1 MANKSDDP
9 PDSLRDEP
17 IANLAPGAFAI
28 VFSVSLVTAIGNTG
42 MQSVLPDIGRAI
54 GIKDALVAAIYSL
67 SALLWA
73 IAAPLWAEKADV
85 RGRKPM
91 IMMGLVGFVI
101 SMLLC
106 TAVIYLGANKFLPPL
121 VVFFLFLLARALFGW
136 FGSAAPSASQ
146 AYLAERTDRDKR
158 TDAIAGLA
166 GAFGLGTIIGPAIA
180 PIFLLPVIGVAG
192 PTLGFALIAATVL
205 IWVMLKLPEAWPPP
219 AHRAT
224 QAAKAAGPKPAPMW
238 KDPRVRPFLVYGLLV
253 SACQTAQYQTLG
265 FMVIDKLGEGGHF
278 IAAAMIAGAVAG
290 LFAQW
295 GLIRVFKMSPRMLLR
310 WGVVLA
316 GAANVMTAFIPS
328 YGMIVA
334 AFALSSL
341 GYGFARPGFSA
352 GASLAVDQK
361 DQARAAG
368 AVASIMGLNVVAAPL
383 FVLAYDYF
391 PPAPYLVNVAILGA
405 MLIYVFKEPLLRYA
419 GQKPTTEGE
428 TAKSVERNS
437 GSSGF

>member
-1 MANKSDDP
+1 MAKAASQL
-9 PDSLRDEP
+9 PDKP
-17 IANLAPGAFAI
+17 IAELAPGAFSI
-28 VFSVSLVTAIGNTG
+28 VFSVSLVTAVSNTG
-42 MQSVLPDIGRAI
+42 MQSVLPDIGRAV
-54 GIKDALVAAIYSL
+54 GIQDALVAAIYSL

-73 IAAPLWAEKADV
+73 IAAPIWADKADV
-85 RGRKPM
+85 FGRKPM

-106 TAVIYLGANKFLPPL
+106 TVVIYLGAHKFLPPL

-136 FGSAAPSASQ
+136 FGAAAPSASQ
-146 AYLAERTDRDKR
+146 AYVAERTEREKR

-180 PIFLLPVIGVAG
+180 PIFLLPGIGVAG
-192 PTLGFALIAATVL
+192 PTLGFAVLAALVL
-205 IWVMLKLPEAWPPP
+205 IWVFFKMPEAWPPP
-219 AHRAT
+219 GHVVRAKQT
-224 QAAKAAGPKPAPMW
+224 GPKPPPMW
-238 KDPRVRPFLVYGLLV
+238 KDARVRPFLIYGLLV

-278 IAAAMIAGAVAG
+278 IAAAMIAGAIAG

-295 GLIRVFKMSPRMLLR
+295 GLIRMFKLSPRNLLR
-310 WGVVLA
+310 WGVILA
-316 GAANVMTAFIPS
+316 GLANLITAFIPS

-368 AVASIMGLNVVAAPL
+368 AVASIIGLNVVAAPL
-383 FVLAYDYF
+383 FVLAYSTF
-391 PPAPYLVNVAILGA
+391 APAPYLLNVAILLV
-405 MLIYVFKEPLLRYA
+405 MLIYVFRNPLLRNA
-419 GQKPTTEGE
+419 GEQPTTEGE
-428 TAKSVERNS
+428 NVKSVERNNA
-437 GSSGF
+437 SSGF